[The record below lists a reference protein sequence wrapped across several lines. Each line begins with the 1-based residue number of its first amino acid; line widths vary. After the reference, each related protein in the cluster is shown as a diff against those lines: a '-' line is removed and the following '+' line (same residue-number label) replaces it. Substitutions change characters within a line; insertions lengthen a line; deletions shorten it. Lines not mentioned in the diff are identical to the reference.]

1 MDGYLSLVQFFFA
14 RYSFLVFPAR
24 MLAVAIIAYLLFF
37 IGRHYIL
44 KAVGYMVRRS
54 TADWDDL
61 LFEKRVFH
69 ALIHL
74 IPILVVHNAAYA
86 FGGLETAVRRLTS
99 AAIVLVVALFFS
111 RLVAVLQ
118 ALYDRTDAAQ
128 ERPIKGLFQIL
139 SIAVYIVALILMA
152 AVLMGKSPVL
162 ILSGLGAMTAVLM
175 LVFKDAILGFVASL
189 QMSVN
194 NSIRVGDW
202 ISVPQY
208 GADGEVADVSLYA
221 LRVRNWDNTITSI
234 PTQKFL
240 EEAFTNWRGMKE
252 SGARRVSRSIPIDLN
267 SVRFLD
273 AVEVAAIRADE
284 KVAPF
289 LPDLP
294 ATGPVTNLTLLRRMF
309 MNYLRSRAV
318 LRQDLTL
325 MVRTLDPSHT
335 GAPLQIYCFAATTV
349 WEDYEAIQ
357 GELLEY
363 LTALTPIFGLRIIQI
378 RSDGRTPSN

>member
-14 RYSFLVFPAR
+14 RYSFLAFPAR
-24 MLAVAIIAYLLFF
+24 MLAVIIVAYLLFF

-44 KAVGYMVRRS
+44 KAIGYMVRRS
-54 TADWDDL
+54 SIDWDDL
-61 LFEKRVFH
+61 LFEKKVFH

-86 FGGLETAVRRLTS
+86 FGGLEAAVRRLTS
-99 AAIVLVVALFFS
+99 AAIVLVMALFFS

-118 ALYDRTDAAQ
+118 ALYNRTDGAQ

-139 SIAVYIVALILMA
+139 SIAIYIVALILMA

-189 QMSVN
+189 QMSVSH
-194 NSIRVGDW
+194 SIRVGDW

-240 EEAFTNWRGMKE
+240 EDSFTNWRGMKE
-252 SGARRVSRSIPIDLN
+252 SGARRISRSIPLDMN
-267 SVRFLD
+267 SVRFLSE
-273 AVEVAAIRADE
+273 AEIAAIRA
-284 KVAPF
+284 
-289 LPDLP
+289 
-294 ATGPVTNLTLLRRMF
+294 N
-309 MNYLRSRAV
+309 
-318 LRQDLTL
+318 
-325 MVRTLDPSHT
+325 
-335 GAPLQIYCFAATTV
+335 
-349 WEDYEAIQ
+349 
-357 GELLEY
+357 
-363 LTALTPIFGLRIIQI
+363 
-378 RSDGRTPSN
+378 

>member
-1 MDGYLSLVQFFFA
+1 MDGYLSLVSAFFMFHPSL
-14 RYSFLVFPAR
+14 RVPFR
-24 MLAVAIIAYLLFF
+24 ILAVLIIAYLFFF

-54 TADWDDL
+54 PVEWDDL
-61 LFEKRVFH
+61 LFEKKVFH

-74 IPILVVHNAAYA
+74 VPILVIHTAAYSFGA
-86 FGGLETAVRRLTS
+86 FETAIRRATS
-99 AAIVLVVALFFS
+99 AAIVLVAALFFS

-118 ALYDRTDAAQ
+118 ALYERTDAAQ

-139 SIAVYIVALILMA
+139 SIAVYIVAMVLMA

-202 ISVPQY
+202 ISVPQF
-208 GADGEVADVSLYA
+208 GADGEVVDVSLYA
-221 LRVRNWDNTITSI
+221 LRVRNWDNTVTAI

-252 SGARRVSRSIPIDLN
+252 SGARRVSRSVPLDMN
-267 SVRFLD
+267 SVRFLND
-273 AVEVAAIRADE
+273 TEVASIRAHE
-284 KVAPF
+284 LIRPF
-289 LPDLP
+289 LPDDP
-294 ATGPVTNLTLLRRMF
+294 IPGPVTNLTLLRRMF
-309 MNYLRSRAV
+309 LNYLRSRAG

-325 MVRTLDPSHT
+325 MVRTLEPSHT
-335 GAPLQIYCFAATTV
+335 GLPIQIYCFASTTV

-357 GELLEY
+357 GELLEH
-363 LTALTPIFGLRIIQI
+363 LTAITPIFGLRIIQL
-378 RSDGRTPSN
+378 RTDGRTPG

>member
-1 MDGYLSLVQFFFA
+1 MDGYLSLVSAFFMFHPSL
-14 RYSFLVFPAR
+14 RVPAR
-24 MLAVAIIAYLLFF
+24 ILAVLIIAYLLFF

-44 KAVGYMVRRS
+44 KAVGYLVRRS
-54 TADWDDL
+54 AVEWDDL
-61 LFEKRVFH
+61 LFEKKVFH

-74 IPILVVHNAAYA
+74 IPILVVHSAAYV
-86 FGGLETAVRRLTS
+86 FGDLGAAVRRITS
-99 AAIVLVVALFFS
+99 AAIVLVAALFFS

-118 ALYDRTDAAQ
+118 ALYERTDAAQ

-139 SIAVYIVALILMA
+139 AIAIYIVALILMA

-175 LVFKDAILGFVASL
+175 LIFKDAILGFVASL
-189 QMSVN
+189 QMSLN

-221 LRVRNWDNTITSI
+221 LKVRNWDNTVTSI

-240 EEAFTNWRGMKE
+240 DESFTNWRGMKE
-252 SGARRVSRSIPIDLN
+252 SGARRVSRSVPIDLN
-267 SVRFLD
+267 SVRFL
-273 AVEVAAIRADE
+273 ASEEAEAIRADE
-284 KVAPF
+284 RVAPF
-289 LPDLP
+289 LAGPLP
-294 ATGPVTNLTLLRRMF
+294 AGPVTNLTLLRRMF
-309 MNYLRSRAV
+309 MNYLRSRPGI
-318 LRQDLTL
+318 RQDLTL

-357 GELLEY
+357 GELIEY
-363 LTALTPIFGLRIIQI
+363 LTALTPLFGLRIIQI
-378 RSDGRTPSN
+378 RTDGRTPG